1 VVALSDEREWVVM
14 LRARS
19 TIRLRDD
26 PHVVINPGPDSTGPV
41 LGVRVRN
48 AFSKVNDER
57 LLVIGLFVEARG
69 TATSPDS
76 AVEQLA
82 GWALSHLQ
90 VITTAG
96 NGAIDEPADLVVYA
110 PPTHERSGRFLER
123 RSCGP
128 KDPAVVVRSVAAA
141 DLLTVLH
148 GLEGHVDEQRL
159 HRAMAHYRHALGEL
173 DSFNRVACAESL
185 FMACENLG
193 HVVLRRLYREAG
205 LLDNGG
211 SKHKLAVA
219 AGFNPP
225 NERSNQHLSDF
236 DSYVRAHYIFDD
248 EKEVYDRLKFAS
260 DHFEHGS
267 RRFDEIQ
274 AAADASVD
282 KAFGH
287 VRRAILREIG
297 VPGESPLVTEE
308 KYQHPLAG
316 WQPALQ
322 VGGSYTSDRDDDWPS
337 FYGVSL
343 FPEILDI
350 EDLDDDQRR
359 KVTLRFIGSGAAL
372 LDGQEVALESS
383 LWAMPLSPDRKAEQ
397 PGEPKVM

>member
-1 VVALSDEREWVVM
+1 MPDEREWVVM
-14 LRARS
+14 LRAKS

-26 PHVVINPGPDSTGPV
+26 PHVVINPAPGSTGPV

-48 AFSKVNDER
+48 AFSKVDDDR

-69 TATSPDS
+69 TAASPDS
-76 AVEQLA
+76 AVEQLT

-90 VITTAG
+90 VIATAG

-110 PPTHERSGRFLER
+110 PPAAKRPGRFLER

-128 KDPAVVVRSVAAA
+128 QDPAVVVRSIGAA

-148 GLEGHVDEQRL
+148 GLHEHVDEQRL
-159 HRAMAHYRHALGEL
+159 QRAMAHYRHALGGL
-173 DSFNRVACAESL
+173 DPFNRVTCAESL

-205 LLDNGG
+205 LPDNGG
-211 SKHKLAVA
+211 SKHKLAVE

-225 NERSNQHLSDF
+225 NERSRQHLRDL

-248 EKEVYDRLKFAS
+248 QEEIYKNFRFAS

-267 RRFDEIQ
+267 RGFDQIQ
-274 AAADASVD
+274 AAAHASAD
-282 KAFGH
+282 KAFLY

-297 VPGESPLVTEE
+297 VPNDSPLVTEE

-316 WQPALQ
+316 WQPALE
-322 VGGSYTSDRDDDWPS
+322 VSGSYVSDSDDDWPN
-337 FYGVSL
+337 FYGMSL
-343 FPEILDI
+343 FPEIVDI
-350 EDLDDDQRR
+350 EDLDGDQKRN
-359 KVTLRFIGSGAAL
+359 VTLRFTGSGAAL
-372 LDGQEVALESS
+372 LGGQEVTLERS
-383 LWAMPLSPDRKAEQ
+383 LWAMPFPPDRKAAWGQ
-397 PGEPKVM
+397 PEVT